1 MARSQEQLT
10 YRPADGFAVKDQQH
24 HPEPVYKE
32 SEAIMSY
39 KCPSNPAPTTQ
50 APGQDY
56 YVGYGLAGVNSNVN
70 VGMQA
75 IQEQTGSSS
84 PAGNVNSPH
93 SGCQTPVTDN
103 GIKMQCSNSNSN
115 SSGGGLIDRKPSY
128 FGHPAGS
135 VTLSSLSS
143 LSSLNL
149 SNIGGLS
156 SGLSISNIP
165 GTVSSNVHHT
175 TTAPPTTM
183 YYDPIKY
190 SMSNV

>member
-1 MARSQEQLT
+1 MYFKKKNFFWRKLNRCSCF
-10 YRPADGFAVKDQQH
+10 RFP
-24 HPEPVYKE
+24 
-32 SEAIMSY
+32 
-39 KCPSNPAPTTQ
+39 
-50 APGQDY
+50 
-56 YVGYGLAGVNSNVN
+56 
-70 VGMQA
+70 
-75 IQEQTGSSS
+75 
-84 PAGNVNSPH
+84 
-93 SGCQTPVTDN
+93 

-165 GTVSSNVHHT
+165 GTVSSNIHHAT
-175 TTAPPTTM
+175 TTPSTTM

-190 SMSNV
+190 SMSNVWSGTREGKTYWEKCNAMNLTIFSSKEELCSWIESKCEC